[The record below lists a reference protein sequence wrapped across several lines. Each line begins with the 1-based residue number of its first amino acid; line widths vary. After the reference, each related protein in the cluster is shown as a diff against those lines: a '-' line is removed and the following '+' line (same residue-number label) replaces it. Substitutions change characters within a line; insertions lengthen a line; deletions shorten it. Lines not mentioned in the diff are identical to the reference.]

1 MMKLSLLTR
10 KTALVALLL
19 AAALIL
25 SGCNL
30 VVKDPEV
37 DAKQVILSI
46 NGEEVTK
53 DEFTR
58 YYNNAYDRAYE
69 QQLMMQQY
77 GLPAQPINQAQL
89 LQDTLDNTARD
100 RLLHQKAHELGLD
113 ELTEEET
120 AALEEQAAA
129 EYQDVLGQVKE
140 YYFAQSELEDGE
152 LEAAV
157 SKQAAD
163 LGLSLELYIE
173 SAKEANLH
181 EKLHDYAGRDVTVS
195 DEEIEAAF
203 NAKVVQAQADYG
215 TDPASFGTAL
225 TGSRPVYYTPAG
237 YRYVRQILIKLNAED
252 EAAITALE
260 AELSPLK
267 SALDA
272 AQADV
277 ELYEQLLSA
286 EEISEEDKAF
296 LAAQSAALS
305 EDESK
310 QFNELLALESLDAQA
325 METLAALKAKTP
337 VYTALAE
344 AQAAI
349 QPKQAELD
357 ARQDEAFAAIQART
371 DEVYGKAIAEGAD
384 YDALV
389 SEYSE
394 DPGQPAA
401 GYPVSEATTAFVES
415 FTQGAMALAQVGDI
429 SEPIRSSFG
438 YHILRYAADIP
449 EGPADLETVRAALH
463 DELFTAKEEENYNAM
478 EEAWLAEADIKK
490 FAERMDD

>member
-1 MMKLSLLTR
+1 MKPSLLTR

-37 DAKQVILSI
+37 DARQVILSI

-53 DEFTR
+53 AEFTR

-69 QQLMMQQY
+69 QQMMMQQY

-89 LQDTLDNTARD
+89 LQDTLDNTAKD
-100 RLLHQKAHELGLD
+100 RLLHQKAQELGLD

-120 AALEEQAAA
+120 AALTEEATAQ
-129 EYQDVLGQVKE
+129 YQDVLGQVKD
-140 YYFAQSELEDGE
+140 YYFAGSELEGEE

-163 LGLSLELYIE
+163 LGLSLELYVE

-181 EKLHDYAGRDVTVS
+181 EKLLEYAGRDIVVS

-215 TDPASFGTAL
+215 TNPAAFGTAL
-225 TGSRPVYYTPAG
+225 TSGQPVYYTPAG
-237 YRYVRQILIKLNAED
+237 YRYVRQILIKLNAGD
-252 EAAITALE
+252 ETAIAALE
-260 AELSPLK
+260 AELSPLN

-277 ELYEQLLSA
+277 DRYEELLSA

-296 LAAQSAALS
+296 LTAQSAALS
-305 EDESK
+305 EDELK
-310 QFNELLALESLDAQA
+310 QLNDLLALKSLDAQA
-325 METLAALKAKTP
+325 QETLAALKAKTP

-344 AQAAI
+344 AQAAA
-349 QPKQAELD
+349 QHKQAELA
-357 ARQDEAFAAIQART
+357 ARQDEAFAAIQAKT
-371 DEVYGKAIAEGAD
+371 DEVYGKATAEGAD
-384 YDALV
+384 FDALV
-389 SEYSE
+389 SEFSE

-401 GYPVSEATTAFVES
+401 GYPVSKATTTFVES
-415 FTQGAMALAQVGDI
+415 FTQGAMALESVGEI
-429 SEPIRSSFG
+429 SQPVRSSFG

-449 EGPADLETVRAALH
+449 EGPVDLETVRATIH
-463 DELFTAKEEENYNAM
+463 DELFSARKEAVYNEMEEN
-478 EEAWLAEADIKK
+478 WLAAADIRKYP
-490 FAERMDD
+490 ERMKD

>member
-1 MMKLSLLTR
+1 MKPSLLTR

-46 NGEEVTK
+46 NGEDVTK
-53 DEFTR
+53 AEFTR

-69 QQLMMQQY
+69 QQMMMQQY
-77 GLPAQPINQAQL
+77 GLPAQPINQDQL
-89 LQDTLDNTARD
+89 LEETLDNTAKD
-100 RLLHQKAHELGLD
+100 RRLHQKAHELGLD

-120 AALEEQAAA
+120 AALTEEATA
-129 EYQDVLGQVKE
+129 EYQDVLGQVKD
-140 YYFAQSELEDGE
+140 YYFAESELEGEE

-163 LGLSLELYIE
+163 LGLSLDAYIE

-181 EKLHDYAGRDVTVS
+181 EKLQEYAGREVTVS
-195 DEEIEAAF
+195 DEEIEADF

-215 TDPASFGTAL
+215 TDPAAFGTAL
-225 TGSRPVYYTPAG
+225 TGGQPVYYTPAG

-252 EAAITALE
+252 ETAITALE
-260 AELSPLK
+260 AELSPLT
-267 SALDA
+267 SAVDA
-272 AQADV
+272 AQAEVDR
-277 ELYEQLLSA
+277 YEGLLNA

-305 EDESK
+305 EDEQG
-310 QFNELLALESLDAQA
+310 QFNDLLALESLDAQA
-325 METLAALKAKTP
+325 QESLAALKAKTP

-344 AQAAI
+344 AQAAVL
-349 QPKQAELD
+349 PKQAELA

-371 DEVYGKAIAEGAD
+371 DEVYGKATAEGAD
-384 YDALV
+384 FDALV
-389 SEYSE
+389 SEFSE

-401 GYPVSEATTAFVES
+401 GYPVSEATTAVVES
-415 FTQGAMALAQVGDI
+415 FTQGAMALESVGDI
-429 SEPIRSSFG
+429 SQPVRSSFG

-449 EGPADLETVRAALH
+449 EGPAELETVRTTVH
-463 DELFTAKEEENYNAM
+463 DELLAAKKEAVYQEM
-478 EEAWLAEADIKK
+478 EETWLAAADIRK
-490 FAERMDD
+490 FPERMED